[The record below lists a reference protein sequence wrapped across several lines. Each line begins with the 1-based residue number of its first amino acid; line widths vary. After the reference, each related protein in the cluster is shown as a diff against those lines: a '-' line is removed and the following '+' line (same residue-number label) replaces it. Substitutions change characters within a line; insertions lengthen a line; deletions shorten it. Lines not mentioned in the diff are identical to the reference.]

1 MGDARAV
8 RRGEPRRVK
17 VHDAA
22 EVERGM
28 MEGEGAGRSP
38 KIERIA
44 LLVAS
49 EAAIDLPGK
58 VNGEGT
64 V

>member
-1 MGDARAV
+1 MRSE
-8 RRGEPRRVK
+8 EPRRVK
-17 VHDAA
+17 VHDTA
-22 EVERGM
+22 EVKRGM
-28 MEGEGAGRSP
+28 IKGETADGSP

-44 LLVAS
+44 LLAAS
-49 EAAIDLPGK
+49 EAAIDLPSK